1 MVYRFDTGLRRQEG
15 LQSYPKIVEYLED
28 KYKEIETVMCNCG
41 RGRSNAGKKSNPLPQ
56 VAARSGPRRRVAG
69 AVQAQP
75 QQQENTRVSDSDFVM
90 VEYLHPNKGTHG
102 VSGQFKFPN
111 MLDVAGMRLGMRSVG
126 DGFII
131 DYGFRQGGE
140 TFLVHKRD
148 AEVSHLFHEVQPAG
162 GGVFAPPPRP
172 TDSTPAPEI
181 IVREARVPIAQLDEL
196 DLQLLPGISNVN
208 ARQLEADGI
217 TTKSQVLELGV
228 DGLKQYK
235 GIGETRAKAIIDAIN
250 HMG

>member
-1 MVYRFDTGLRRQEG
+1 MVYCFNTGLRRQEG
-15 LQSYPKIVEYLED
+15 LQSYPKIVEYLEN

-41 RGRSNAGKKSNPLPQ
+41 GGRSNAGKKSNPMAQ
-56 VAARSGPRRRVAG
+56 AAQRPRGRVSGMA
-69 AVQAQP
+69 QAQS
-75 QQQENTRVSDSDFVM
+75 QQEGNTKVSDSDFVM

-111 MLDVAGMRLGMRSVG
+111 MLDVAGMRLGMRNVG

-131 DYGFRQGGE
+131 DYGFRKGGE

-148 AEVSHLFHEVQPAG
+148 AEVSHLFREVQTAG
-162 GGVFAPPPRP
+162 GGVFDPPPRP
-172 TDSTPAPEI
+172 TDPTPAPEI

-228 DGLKQYK
+228 PGLKKYP
-235 GIGETRAKAIIDAIN
+235 GIGEIRAKAIIDAIN